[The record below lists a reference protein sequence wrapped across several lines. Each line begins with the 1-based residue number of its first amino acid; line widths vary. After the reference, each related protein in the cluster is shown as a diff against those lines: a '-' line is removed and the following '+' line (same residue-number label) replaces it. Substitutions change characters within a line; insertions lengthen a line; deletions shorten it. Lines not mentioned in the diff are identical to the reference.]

1 MLYNIAV
8 RSGILNCN
16 MSKADTTLA
25 EPETNLFDGLL
36 GYHLRRLSVLVM
48 TDLTQALSPLDLK
61 PADASVLFMIAANP
75 GITQSEVG
83 KALGILRANMA
94 PLIGALLKR
103 DLIER
108 EPVDG
113 RSQALTLS
121 SSGQSL
127 CRQAR
132 LVTQEHENRL
142 FGTLSVSARG
152 RLIAQLRDLWDRS
165 Q

>member
-1 MLYNIAV
+1 
-8 RSGILNCN
+8 
-16 MSKADTTLA
+16 MSKAASDLLV
-25 EPETNLFDGLL
+25 EPESSLFDKLL
-36 GYHLRRLSVLVM
+36 GYHLRRLSVVVM

-61 PADASVLFMIAANP
+61 PADASVLFTIAANP

-83 KALGILRANMA
+83 KSLGILRANMA
-94 PLIGALLKR
+94 PLIAALLKR

-121 SSGQSL
+121 SAGQRICS
-127 CRQAR
+127 QAK
-132 LVTQEHENRL
+132 LVTEEHENRL
-142 FGTLSVSARG
+142 FGKLSLSARS
-152 RLIAQLRDLWDRS
+152 RLIAQLRELWDHS